1 MLFIYKEFNSE
12 HLYIENSSTSKIRD
26 IRNVISKMTSK
37 KVITL
42 DNVFHI
48 VDRKNL
54 VYSSL
59 LSKNNFKIVF
69 ESNKFILTKSEMF
82 VRSEYVCDDI
92 FKINIMIIVIRD
104 EMNNKNNT
112 SFLE

>member
-1 MLFIYKEFNSE
+1 M
-12 HLYIENSSTSKIRD
+12 LYIVD
-26 IRNVISKMTSK
+26 I
-37 KVITL
+37 
-42 DNVFHI
+42 
-48 VDRKNL
+48 RKNL

-69 ESNKFILTKSEMF
+69 ESNKFVLTKSEMF

-92 FKINIMIIVIRD
+92 FKINIMMIVIRD